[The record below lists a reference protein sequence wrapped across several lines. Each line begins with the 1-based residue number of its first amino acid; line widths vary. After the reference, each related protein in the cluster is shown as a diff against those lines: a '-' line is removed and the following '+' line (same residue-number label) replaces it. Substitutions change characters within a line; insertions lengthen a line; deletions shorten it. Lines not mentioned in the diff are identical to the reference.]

1 VDSELAAQTD
11 GEVTPPMNGTLEDTT
26 PAGVLQVLSSQHS
39 TGAVRFHGESG
50 CTVYLH
56 RGELYFA
63 ESGETA
69 EDLAVALV
77 RPGRLTAEEWDASTD
92 AGYPT
97 ETVGETLIETGGITR
112 ELLAS
117 VVLSVIYDP
126 LIQLFRAPVGD
137 YEFAPDVVHWI
148 GPFRTFDVDAIVSEV
163 RRRTREAD
171 EMAPVVPS
179 LNAVV
184 RSARTLPESHGSVN
198 LRRDDWE
205 VVVAA
210 ANGCTVSE
218 LAVELGRGRW
228 STARIVYRLASADLL
243 MVTADDSAID
253 GDSFESGSFGASPF
267 DVGSFDTAADDA
279 PSGDAA
285 GFAPTAF
292 DATPAAASAFDA
304 GVTDADTADRSA
316 TDYGFDAP
324 PPLDPSLID
333 AGAGADTSTIDDDPW
348 KLDEPAS
355 STASDDPWGEFDSG
369 STETGGWDP
378 GALYGDASTETSGP
392 ATTDAESGSPWGGD
406 LTAVPDAGTSPFGD
420 DGGVGGDADMEP
432 PALHPDIAKALA
444 ESTYADSATA
454 INAMAARLGAIES
467 DDDDEWDTP
476 AGADDTGG
484 DEFWSDGGSGSGNED
499 FIWKPAVWDT
509 GVESAPL
516 PQREAARTATAAG
529 GEQSGDPAWL
539 DNLYAEFMPGDADA
553 GAAADTRTVEAA
565 DPGAA
570 PKQRTLR
577 RLISAIRRL

>member
-1 VDSELAAQTD
+1 MDSELAAQTD
-11 GEVTPPMNGTLEDTT
+11 GDATPPMNGTLEDTT
-26 PAGVLQVLSSQHS
+26 PAGVLQVLSSQRS
-39 TGAVRFHGESG
+39 TGAVRFLGESG

-63 ESGETA
+63 ESSETA

-77 RPGRLTAEEWDASTD
+77 RPGRLTAEQWDSSTD

-112 ELLAS
+112 DLLAS

-126 LIQLFRAPVGD
+126 LIQLFRSPVGD

-148 GPFRTFDVDAIVSEV
+148 GPYRTFAVDAIVSEV

-179 LNAVV
+179 LDAVV
-184 RSARTLPESHGSVN
+184 RSARTLPESHGSVT

-205 VVVAA
+205 VVIAA
-210 ANGCTVSE
+210 ANGCTVNE

-243 MVTADDSAID
+243 MVTA
-253 GDSFESGSFGASPF
+253 
-267 DVGSFDTAADDA
+267 
-279 PSGDAA
+279 GDAA
-285 GFAPTAF
+285 VDPGT
-292 DATPAAASAFDA
+292 FDA
-304 GVTDADTADRSA
+304 GTLDGASFTSSPWDPGASAPAETDPDTFDSGSA
-316 TDYGFDAP
+316 TGFATESPVSPEPGYGFDAHEAP
-324 PPLDPSLID
+324 PPLDQSLLD
-333 AGAGADTSTIDDDPW
+333 SDPPKVDDPW
-348 KLDEPAS
+348 SLDEPAS
-355 STASDDPWGEFDSG
+355 ATDDPWGEFDG
-369 STETGGWDP
+369 GATGTETDSWDP
-378 GALYGDASTETSGP
+378 AALHGDAPAET
-392 ATTDAESGSPWGGD
+392 AEPTADDDTPESSWGAD
-406 LTAVPDAGTSPFGD
+406 LAAVPDPETPSSFDDDFGA
-420 DGGVGGDADMEP
+420 GGDAEMEP

-467 DDDDEWDTP
+467 DDDEDDWDAPASADE
-476 AGADDTGG
+476 TGS
-484 DEFWSDGGSGSGNED
+484 DAFWSDTGSGSGNED

-509 GVESAPL
+509 GVEAAPL
-516 PQREAARTATAAG
+516 PQREAAHSTVPAG
-529 GEQSGDPAWL
+529 DQSSDPAWL
-539 DNLYAEFMPGDADA
+539 DNLYAEFMPTDGDAPAKGDA
-553 GAAADTRTVEAA
+553 KAAEAA

-577 RLISAIRRL
+577 RLMSAIRRL

>member
-1 VDSELAAQTD
+1 
-11 GEVTPPMNGTLEDTT
+11 MNGTLEDTT
-26 PAGVLQVLSSQHS
+26 PAGVLRVLSSQHS
-39 TGAVRFHGESG
+39 SGAVRFHGESG

-63 ESGETA
+63 ESNETA

-77 RPGRLTAEEWDASTD
+77 RPGRLTAEQWDASTD

-97 ETVGETLIETGGITR
+97 ETVGEALIDTGGITR
-112 ELLAS
+112 EMLAS

-148 GPFRTFDVDAIVSEV
+148 GPYRTFEVEAIVSEV

-179 LNAVV
+179 LDAVV
-184 RSARTLPESHGSVN
+184 RSARTLPVSHGSVN

-205 VVVAA
+205 VVIAA
-210 ANGCTVSE
+210 SNGCTVSE

-243 MVTADDSAID
+243 MVTPGDAIADTGGFEASAFASD
-253 GDSFESGSFGASPF
+253 PVGSGAFSATASTTDSFDSGASGTDTF
-267 DVGSFDTAADDA
+267 DPDAFAAE
-279 PSGDAA
+279 
-285 GFAPTAF
+285 
-292 DATPAAASAFDA
+292 AFDA
-304 GVTDADTADRSA
+304 GPVAGDPFASDTANAADTDF
-316 TDYGFDAP
+316 TFDAP
-324 PPLDPSLID
+324 PPLDDSLVDD
-333 AGAGADTSTIDDDPW
+333 AWTRGDATST
-348 KLDEPAS
+348 EA
-355 STASDDPWGEFDSG
+355 DDPWGEFDRDATKSDP
-369 STETGGWDP
+369 WDP
-378 GALYGDASTETSGP
+378 GALYGNESDTDSPADDAG
-392 ATTDAESGSPWGGD
+392 TDAGWGAAD
-406 LTAVPDAGTSPFGD
+406 LSAVPDTEPSGSSDFDRPFGAD
-420 DGGVGGDADMEP
+420 SDAGAEP

-454 INAMAARLGAIES
+454 INAMAARLGAIDDG
-467 DDDDEWDTP
+467 DDDDWDAPSTV
-476 AGADDTGG
+476 DDG
-484 DEFWSDGGSGSGNED
+484 DGDQFWSDGDSGSGNED

-516 PQREAARTATAAG
+516 PQREAARTAASPA
-529 GEQSGDPAWL
+529 GEQSSDPAWL
-539 DNLYAEFMPGDADA
+539 DNLYSEFMPGDPSA
-553 GAAADTRTVEAA
+553 GAPTEAPTAEAA

-577 RLISAIRRL
+577 RLMSAIRRL

>member
-1 VDSELAAQTD
+1 MDSELAAQTD
-11 GEVTPPMNGTLEDTT
+11 GEATPPMNGTLEDTT

-39 TGAVRFHGESG
+39 TGAVRFLGESG

-77 RPGRLTAEEWDASTD
+77 RPGRLTAEQWDSSTD

-112 ELLAS
+112 DLLAS

-126 LIQLFRAPVGD
+126 LIQLFRSPVGD

-148 GPFRTFDVDAIVSEV
+148 GPYRTFDVDAIVSEV

-179 LNAVV
+179 LDAVV
-184 RSARTLPESHGSVN
+184 RSARTLPESHGSVS

-205 VVVAA
+205 VVIAA
-210 ANGCTVSE
+210 AHGCTVSE

-228 STARIVYRLASADLL
+228 STARIVYRLATADLL
-243 MVTADDSAID
+243 MVTAEDATIDAGAVDTDTFGAGAIDSA
-253 GDSFESGSFGASPF
+253 SFTSSPWGTGTDEPATTGPNAFGSDTFETVTP
-267 DVGSFDTAADDA
+267 DV
-279 PSGDAA
+279 
-285 GFAPTAF
+285 
-292 DATPAAASAFDA
+292 
-304 GVTDADTADRSA
+304 DADSSVGPEPG
-316 TDYGFDAP
+316 YGFDDHDAP
-324 PPLDPSLID
+324 PPLDQSLLD
-333 AGAGADTSTIDDDPW
+333 PDPPAVDDPW
-348 KLDEPAS
+348 SLDEPAS
-355 STASDDPWGEFDSG
+355 TTAPDDPWGEFDGG
-369 STETGGWDP
+369 STDTDTDTWDP
-378 GALYGDASTETSGP
+378 AALYGEPSTGV
-392 ATTDAESGSPWGGD
+392 ATGDEATESPWGAD
-406 LTAVPDAGTSPFGD
+406 LTAVPDPGSPSFGD
-420 DGGVGGDADMEP
+420 DVGAGGDADMEP

-467 DDDDEWDTP
+467 DDDEDDWDT
-476 AGADDTGG
+476 AVSSDDTGS
-484 DEFWSDGGSGSGNED
+484 DAFWSDGDSGSGNED

-509 GVESAPL
+509 GVEAAPL
-516 PQREAARTATAAG
+516 PQREAAHSAAPT
-529 GEQSGDPAWL
+529 GEQSSDPAWL
-539 DNLYAEFMPGDADA
+539 DNLYAEFMPGDAGTPSKGDA
-553 GAAADTRTVEAA
+553 KAAEPA

-577 RLISAIRRL
+577 RLMSAIRRL